1 MIQYKEI
8 FQLQGDTVLEDALAY
23 AAVAAFSDRGLTLAT
38 AESCTGGLVAKRI
51 TDVSGSSKVFM
62 GGVVSYS
69 NDVKIK
75 ILGVS
80 EETLAAHGAVSEE
93 TAREMA
99 LGARERLGSD
109 IAVSTTG
116 IAGPSGGSEE
126 KPVGTVCFG
135 VASSHGVK
143 TYTEHF
149 GEELPREAI
158 RELASDFALSLAI
171 GEGDRVG

>member
-1 MIQYKEI
+1 M
-8 FQLQGDTVLEDALAY
+8 EDALAY
-23 AAVAAFSDRGLTLAT
+23 AAVAAFSDRRLTLAT

-51 TDVSGSSKVFM
+51 TDISGSSAMFE

-69 NDVKIK
+69 NDVKMK

-80 EETLAAHGAVSEE
+80 AATLAEHGAVSEE

-99 LGARERLGSD
+99 LGAKERLGAD

-116 IAGPSGGSEE
+116 IAGPTGGTDE

-135 VASSHGVK
+135 VASRLGVK

-149 GEELPREAI
+149 GEELTRDAV
-158 RELASDFALSLAI
+158 RRLASDFALSLAI
-171 GEGDRVG
+171 GESDRVGK